1 MQSTEECRNEEPL
14 WVTMPDLLS
23 ATLALLSP
31 MQHCYVLHID
41 LHANTNEIIFFPPS
55 HLKNCHSDGS
65 SPEESRAQPASPPRS
80 PARSAPAQLRCPPP
94 AAPPHPPSPAPRGS
108 SSNLFPS
115 LQIPAGAPCGAG
127 RTDVSFPPGTT
138 SRGTAARR
146 AALGVWAACS
156 LPLALKVTWENKH
169 KVTLC
174 VFCMRPFS
182 LAALKSV
189 LSKWLRSPGGA
200 ARAARGEQ
208 NASNFSIFNF
218 FHHFLQTL
226 PA

>member
-1 MQSTEECRNEEPL
+1 MQIQTRSFSFLHHTLKTATVTAPAPGRAEHSPHLPL
-14 WVTMPDLLS
+14 L
-23 ATLALLSP
+23 
-31 MQHCYVLHID
+31 
-41 LHANTNEIIFFPPS
+41 PP
-55 HLKNCHSDGS
+55 
-65 SPEESRAQPASPPRS
+65 PPRS
-80 PARSAPAQLRCPPP
+80 PARSAPAQLCCPPP

-138 SRGTAARR
+138 SRATAARR